1 MQKWTA
7 ARGFIG
13 EEWLKWLIDN
23 NIPIDI
29 RIPERLSQFFVLVD
43 IAFIWVMKTGMEVA
57 KKKLVAIKKL
67 KHNRPQKSIFRL
79 GMDTLQETSWKR
91 LTKLLNWSV
100 NLLSPALVTLEK
112 RK

>member
-67 KHNRPQKSIFRL
+67 EHNRSKNPSSGSAWIPYRRL
-79 GMDTLQETSWKR
+79 LGND
-91 LTKLLNWSV
+91 
-100 NLLSPALVTLEK
+100 
-112 RK
+112 